1 MKILRLPFPAAAM
14 ALPVTSRWP
23 WLWLVIGAV
32 LLPFTSI
39 QPSLAIAA
47 WIAPMFLLRF
57 VRTQRARVAL
67 PVLALV
73 QSVALG
79 VNWYIGSTPN
89 TIFALIG
96 VGIGL
101 LATLAYVADRL
112 LTPRLHGFTRIL
124 VFPLALTAIDWL
136 GSLLAPALT
145 PFLLPSLLGV
155 AGAWDSPGYT
165 RRVLRHSSNWSPSPA
180 CGA

>member
-1 MKILRLPFPAAAM
+1 MKILRLPFPIVAM
-14 ALPVTSRWP
+14 ALPVTSRWS
-23 WLWLVIGAV
+23 WLWLVIGAA

-47 WIAPMFLLRF
+47 WLAPVFLLRF
-57 VRTQRARVAL
+57 ARTQRARVGL

-96 VGIGL
+96 LGIGL

-112 LTPRLHGFTRIL
+112 LTPRMHGFARIL
-124 VFPLALTAIDWL
+124 VFPLALT
-136 GSLLAPALT
+136 SRVAPK
-145 PFLLPSLLGV
+145 S
-155 AGAWDSPGYT
+155 GAM
-165 RRVLRHSSNWSPSPA
+165 
-180 CGA
+180 

>member
-1 MKILRLPFPAAAM
+1 MKILRLTAPTIAVSI
-14 ALPVTSRWP
+14 PVTSGWS
-23 WLWLVIGAV
+23 WLWLAIGVA

-47 WIAPMFLLRF
+47 WLAPVFLLRF
-57 VRTQRARVAL
+57 VRTQRARIGL

-96 VGIGL
+96 LGIGL

-112 LTPRLHGFTRIL
+112 LTPRLR
-124 VFPLALTAIDWL
+124 
-136 GSLLAPALT
+136 
-145 PFLLPSLLGV
+145 
-155 AGAWDSPGYT
+155 
-165 RRVLRHSSNWSPSPA
+165 
-180 CGA
+180 

>member
-1 MKILRLPFPAAAM
+1 MKILRLPFPTVAM
-14 ALPVTSRWP
+14 ALPVTSRWS
-23 WLWLVIGAV
+23 WLWLVIGAA

-47 WIAPMFLLRF
+47 WLAPVFLLRF
-57 VRTQRARVAL
+57 ARTQRARVGL

-96 VGIGL
+96 LGIGL

-112 LTPRLHGFTRIL
+112 LTPRLRGLTRIL

-136 GSLLAPALT
+136 GSLQRPL
-145 PFLLPSLLGV
+145 
-155 AGAWDSPGYT
+155 GAW
-165 RRVLRHSSNWSPSPA
+165 L
-180 CGA
+180 